1 METPKPCATPAKGE
15 RCIAAMPK
23 ERSARYVV
31 EIRDATG
38 VSLLLT
44 AAEWTDSERKV
55 AISAILRLV
64 GFKAAAPATR
74 KASKARSG
82 EGPSAKA
89 PQKK

>member
-1 METPKPCATPAKGE
+1 MPRNPRPTFEQTTPKK
-15 RCIAAMPK
+15 
-23 ERSARYVV
+23 RSAPYVV

-55 AISAILRLV
+55 SAILRLV
-64 GFKAAAPATR
+64 GFKGAAPATR

-89 PQKK
+89 PQKR

>member
-1 METPKPCATPAKGE
+1 
-15 RCIAAMPK
+15 MPK
-23 ERSARYVV
+23 ESTARYVV

-55 AISAILRLV
+55 AMSAILRLV
-64 GFKAAAPATR
+64 GFKAAAAATR
-74 KASKARSG
+74 KASKAPSG
-82 EGPSAKA
+82 QGPSAKA

>member
-1 METPKPCATPAKGE
+1 METPKALRNASQRRALHRGHAEGTQRPH
-15 RCIAAMPK
+15 
-23 ERSARYVV
+23 VV

-44 AAEWTDSERKV
+44 AAEWTDGERKV
-55 AISAILRLV
+55 ATSAILI

-74 KASKARSG
+74 KASKASSG

-89 PQKK
+89 RQKK

>member
-1 METPKPCATPAKGE
+1 ML
-15 RCIAAMPK
+15 K

-38 VSLLLT
+38 VSLMLT

-55 AISAILRLV
+55 AMSAILRLV

-74 KASKARSG
+74 KVSKARNG
-82 EGPSAKA
+82 EGRAQKA

>member
-1 METPKPCATPAKGE
+1 
-15 RCIAAMPK
+15 MPK

-55 AISAILRLV
+55 AISAIC
-64 GFKAAAPATR
+64 GW
-74 KASKARSG
+74 
-82 EGPSAKA
+82 
-89 PQKK
+89 

>member
-1 METPKPCATPAKGE
+1 MPSRNPRPTLEQATPKKRA
-15 RCIAAMPK
+15 
-23 ERSARYVV
+23 ARYVV

-55 AISAILRLV
+55 AMSAILRLV

-82 EGPSAKA
+82 ERPSAKA

>member
-1 METPKPCATPAKGE
+1 
-15 RCIAAMPK
+15 MPK
-23 ERSARYVV
+23 ESTARYVV
-31 EIRDATG
+31 EIRDAVG
-38 VSLLLT
+38 ASLLLT
-44 AAEWTDSERKV
+44 SVDWTDSERNL
-55 AISAILRLV
+55 AMSAILRLV